1 MIHDIDPRLKKIFG
15 AIPEQARPGDVASRE
30 QLLAEEQTDA
40 AKARIAM
47 FEVMSRCAI
56 NQQIAPSKGLKITT
70 ETFRSEPDGNII
82 KIEYI
87 RPDTT
92 ERLPSVYDIHG
103 GGTQF
108 FSCFDGMYKAWG
120 RVIAAQ
126 GVAVLMVDFRNAIR
140 PSSAPGNPFPAGL
153 NDCVSGVRWV
163 AAHADRLNIRPKRII
178 VAGESGGGNLTLATG
193 LKLKRN
199 GDSGVIK
206 GLTCRPTSPASGRC
220 RRSRRQR
227 KTTASA
233 DLQTTAG
240 RWSRHRGI
248 PREEPLARP
257 SFATDADVKGLP
269 PTVIHVNECDPLR
282 DEGIN
287 FYRLVIQNGIPA
299 RCRQA
304 MGTTHCGTADLA
316 IRLPG
321 HQLRHGAR
329 HSSVLGEWPTAT
341 VNEAKAICQISVGVI
356 ASESG
361 QPYHF
366 GGRFV

>member
-1 MIHDIDPRLKKIFG
+1 MASKITNDPRIDPRLKKIFG
-15 AIPEQARPGDVASRE
+15 AIPEEARPGDVASRE

-47 FEVMSRCAI
+47 FEAMSAMCD
-56 NQQIAPSKGLKITT
+56 NEQIAPSKGLKITT
-70 ETFRSEPDGNII
+70 ETFRSEPDGNIT
-82 KIEYI
+82 KIQYI

-92 ERLPSVYDIHG
+92 ERLPCVYYIHG
-103 GGTQF
+103 GGMQF

-140 PSSAPGNPFPAGL
+140 PSSAPEVAPFPAGL

-163 AAHADRLNIRPKRII
+163 AAHADRLNIDPQRII

-199 GDSGVIK
+199 GDIGVIK
-206 GLTCRPTSPASGRC
+206 GLYALCPYIAGEWPLPQNPSSTENNGILL
-220 RRSRRQR
+220 
-227 KTTASA
+227 
-233 DLQTTAG
+233 DL
-240 RWSRHRGI
+240 HNNRGAMAYGI
-248 PREEPLARP
+248 EVFRAKNPLAWP

-287 FYRLVIQNGIPA
+287 FYRLLIKNGIPA

-304 MGTTHCGTADLA
+304 MGTTHGTEIFA
-316 IRLPG
+316 IACPDISYDTARDIAAFCRSG
-321 HQLRHGAR
+321 LRPPLTSQSHMSDFR
-329 HSSVLGEWPTAT
+329 RKV
-341 VNEAKAICQISVGVI
+341 VG
-356 ASESG
+356 S
-361 QPYHF
+361 
-366 GGRFV
+366 